1 MNNDNDKLK
10 WDNYYAND
18 NIVPPWE
25 SEKPFHG
32 LIKAL
37 NELNLNPRDFNN
49 VIELGCGRSQS
60 AIYLSSQLYNVTAID
75 FCSKA
80 INDAK
85 LLSDKVNW
93 ICGDILDDNLFNNS
107 VILKESYDIVFD
119 MQCFHVLKDINETRA
134 CEVIFNCLKKGGLAI
149 IIVGAKFLTI
159 EQPKTG
165 PTLLTIEEFTTPFLK
180 TGLQLVSIEV
190 SEFNET
196 EYYLTLE
203 NIPKCYI
210 GIFKKC

>member
-18 NIVPPWE
+18 NITPPWE

-75 FCSKA
+75 FCTKA

-107 VILKESYDIVFD
+107 IILKESYDIVFD
-119 MQCFHVLKDINETRA
+119 MQCFHVLKDINENRA
-134 CEVIFNCLKKGGLAI
+134 CEVHDDNINSSNDYNETLVSNIKINEMLLPI
-149 IIVGAKFLTI
+149 II
-159 EQPKTG
+159 
-165 PTLLTIEEFTTPFLK
+165 
-180 TGLQLVSIEV
+180 
-190 SEFNET
+190 
-196 EYYLTLE
+196 
-203 NIPKCYI
+203 
-210 GIFKKC
+210 